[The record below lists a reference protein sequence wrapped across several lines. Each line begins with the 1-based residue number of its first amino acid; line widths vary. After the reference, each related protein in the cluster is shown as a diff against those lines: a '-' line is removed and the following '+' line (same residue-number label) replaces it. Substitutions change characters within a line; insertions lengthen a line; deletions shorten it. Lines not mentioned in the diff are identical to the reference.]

1 MLLPAVG
8 SNWVG
13 TNALTDSDEKEL
25 IGGLLS
31 LMAWLREWHPA
42 VPIIF
47 PWVDAMVLFGSELT
61 EVSHRAGWDTLTALF
76 QPSTA
81 CVLHDSP

>member
-61 EVSHRAGWDTLTALF
+61 EVSHRPFRVGFAHSA
-76 QPSTA
+76 QPSINGVRTA
-81 CVLHDSP
+81 

>member
-61 EVSHRAGWDTLTALF
+61 EVSHRPCRVGYAHSA
-76 QPSTA
+76 QPAINGVRSA
-81 CVLHDSP
+81 